1 MSGGFT
7 RVIDHIKRCFDLDYG
22 FANTLGLKN
31 GELTGG
37 ILGDI
42 LDGHQKVLIL
52 RKVAL
57 KENILPEQVIAVGDS
72 ANDLE
77 MLSSAKSF
85 LREHAACSLS
95 LPNLDALLYFIGISS
110 NEVNPLFKRVSV
122 K

>member
-1 MSGGFT
+1 M
-7 RVIDHIKRCFDLDYG
+7 
-22 FANTLGLKN
+22 
-31 GELTGG
+31 
-37 ILGDI
+37 
-42 LDGHQKVLIL
+42 
-52 RKVAL
+52 
-57 KENILPEQVIAVGDS
+57 IAVGDS

-85 LREHAACSLS
+85 LRECAASSLS